1 MAVNFNGIVA
11 TFTGPESG
19 ATASTM
25 AVTSHSE
32 SGNSRPDIDITDAGD
47 TTRKVIPGLA
57 EAEKHTFEVV
67 MGSGTPAQFKGFLT
81 DCDSGQLIVA
91 YTPCGSE
98 TTTNLVSID
107 AWVTAFTLTGELDG
121 AYTASIEFT
130 KDNTGS

>member
-11 TFTGPESG
+11 TFTGPTTG
-19 ATASTM
+19 ATGITLP
-25 AVTSHSE
+25 VTSHSE

-67 MGSGTPAQFKGFLT
+67 MASGTPAQFKAFLT
-81 DCDSGQLIVA
+81 DCESGTLTVV
-91 YTPCGSE
+91 YTPCGTS
-98 TTTNLVSID
+98 TGTNLVQIN

-130 KDNTGS
+130 KDGTGS